1 MGKIKELETSLAN
14 KIAAGE
20 VVERP
25 SSVVKELLENAIDA
39 QATEI
44 NIEVE
49 QSGVSSIR
57 VVDNGTGIAQEDLGL
72 VFHRHATSKIVADDD
87 LFHIRTLGFRGEALA
102 SISSVAKVTL
112 KTCTDNENGHEI
124 YAENGKIIHQK
135 PAKAKKGTDIQVDS
149 LFYNTPARLKYIK
162 SLYTELGK
170 ITDIV
175 NRMAMSH
182 PEIRISLVSD
192 GKKLLSTNGSGRTN
206 EVMAEI
212 YGMKVAKDLVH
223 ISGDTSDYHLE
234 GFVAKPEHSR
244 SNKHYIS
251 IFINGRYIKNFVLN
265 KAILE
270 GYHTLLTI
278 GRFPICYI
286 NIQMDPIL
294 VDVNVHPTK
303 LEVRLSKEDQL
314 YDLIVTKIREAFK
327 DKILIP
333 QNDLN
338 HASKKN
344 KVLETFEQQKINFEK
359 QQSQIGETSAPY
371 VHDQK
376 DKNHDVE
383 SHKNNLDSTSSTNN
397 ESTEVSNELHN
408 HIDDSYLQSQ
418 KEVLF
423 DMEQN
428 TSNEYEISN
437 QQSNDIKG
445 TVSQTPHRRVPYME
459 IVGQVHGTYI
469 IAQNENG
476 MFMIDQHAAQERIK
490 YEYFREKIGEVTNE
504 VQNLLIPLTF
514 HFSKDEQMII
524 DQYKDELDKVGVHLE
539 HFGGHDYI
547 VNSYPVW
554 FPKEE
559 AEEIIKD
566 MIELVLKHKS
576 VDVKKIRED
585 AAIMMSCKK
594 SIKANHYLKN
604 NEMADLIDQLRE
616 AEDPFTCPH
625 GRPIIINFSNYE
637 LEKLIKTDYKA
648 CVVLDMHIGHLKSI
662 MELLKSHSIEC
673 YVHIDLIKGLSHDEF
688 ACEYIIQQ
696 YKPKGIVS
704 TKAKV
709 IKKAKMLNTLTI
721 FRVFIIDSQ
730 ALTRSIELIKKVEP
744 DYVEVL
750 PGVASKA
757 VSKIQQETSASVIA
771 GGLIDE
777 QSEIREAISNG
788 AKYVTTSYEKLW

>member
-124 YAENGKIIHQK
+124 YAEDGKIIHQK

-192 GKKLLSTNGSGRTN
+192 GKKLLNTNGSGRTN

-338 HASKKN
+338 HAPKKN

-637 LEKLIKTDYKA
+637 LEKLFK
-648 CVVLDMHIGHLKSI
+648 
-662 MELLKSHSIEC
+662 
-673 YVHIDLIKGLSHDEF
+673 
-688 ACEYIIQQ
+688 
-696 YKPKGIVS
+696 
-704 TKAKV
+704 
-709 IKKAKMLNTLTI
+709 
-721 FRVFIIDSQ
+721 RVM
-730 ALTRSIELIKKVEP
+730 
-744 DYVEVL
+744 
-750 PGVASKA
+750 
-757 VSKIQQETSASVIA
+757 
-771 GGLIDE
+771 
-777 QSEIREAISNG
+777 
-788 AKYVTTSYEKLW
+788 

>member
-1 MGKIKELETSLAN
+1 MGKIKELQTSLAN

-39 QATEI
+39 HSTEI

-49 QSGVSSIR
+49 QSGISSIR
-57 VVDNGTGIAQEDLGL
+57 VVDNGTGIEQDDLDL
-72 VFHRHATSKIVADDD
+72 VFHRHATSKLDADDD

-112 KTCTDNENGHEI
+112 KTCTDSENGHEI
-124 YAENGKIIHQK
+124 YAENGEILSRK
-135 PAKAKKGTDIQVDS
+135 PAKAKKGTDITVAS

-182 PEIRISLVSD
+182 PDIRISLISD
-192 GKKLLSTNGSGRTN
+192 GKTLLKTNGSGKTN

-212 YGMKVAKDLVH
+212 YGIKVAKDLVH
-223 ISGDTSDYHLE
+223 IQGDTSDYHLE

-265 KAILE
+265 KAIIE

-278 GRFPICYI
+278 GRYPICYL
-286 NIQMDPIL
+286 NIEMDPIL

-303 LEVRLSKEDQL
+303 LEVRLSKEEQL
-314 YDLIVTKIREAFK
+314 YQLIVEKIREAFK
-327 DKILIP
+327 DRILIP
-333 QNDLN
+333 QNDLDRRP
-338 HASKKN
+338 KKN
-344 KVLETFEQQKINFEK
+344 KVLNQFEQQKIDFERR
-359 QQSQIGETSAPY
+359 QQNLNQETATPTY
-371 VHDQK
+371 K
-376 DKNHDVE
+376 
-383 SHKNNLDSTSSTNN
+383 TSSDSNDDNLNKSNYEYDAPDNKDSIN
-397 ESTEVSNELHN
+397 ESTESIVHN
-408 HIDDSYLQSQ
+408 NKRADDKDYFQIQ
-418 KEVLF
+418 KEIL
-423 DMEQN
+423 
-428 TSNEYEISN
+428 NEMDSDTTNPDNQDINYATKGVSEANMSDEIAPKD
-437 QQSNDIKG
+437 QQALYQPQDSNDIKG
-445 TVSQTPHRRVPYME
+445 KVSNTPSRRVPYME
-459 IVGQVHGTYI
+459 VVGQVHGTYI

-504 VQNLLIPLTF
+504 VQDLLIPLTF

-524 DQYKDELDKVGVHLE
+524 DQYQEELDKVGVHLE

-554 FPKEE
+554 FPKAE
-559 AEEIIKD
+559 AEEIIQD
-566 MIELVLKHKS
+566 MVELVLNDKKIS
-576 VDVKKIRED
+576 VKKMRED

-637 LEKLIKTDYKA
+637 LEKLFK
-648 CVVLDMHIGHLKSI
+648 
-662 MELLKSHSIEC
+662 
-673 YVHIDLIKGLSHDEF
+673 
-688 ACEYIIQQ
+688 
-696 YKPKGIVS
+696 
-704 TKAKV
+704 
-709 IKKAKMLNTLTI
+709 
-721 FRVFIIDSQ
+721 RVM
-730 ALTRSIELIKKVEP
+730 
-744 DYVEVL
+744 
-750 PGVASKA
+750 
-757 VSKIQQETSASVIA
+757 
-771 GGLIDE
+771 
-777 QSEIREAISNG
+777 
-788 AKYVTTSYEKLW
+788 

>member
-124 YAENGKIIHQK
+124 YAEDGKIIHQK

-338 HASKKN
+338 HAPKKN

-408 HIDDSYLQSQ
+408 YIDDSYLQSQ

-524 DQYKDELDKVGVHLE
+524 DQYKDELDKVGVYLE

-637 LEKLIKTDYKA
+637 LEKLFK
-648 CVVLDMHIGHLKSI
+648 
-662 MELLKSHSIEC
+662 
-673 YVHIDLIKGLSHDEF
+673 
-688 ACEYIIQQ
+688 
-696 YKPKGIVS
+696 
-704 TKAKV
+704 
-709 IKKAKMLNTLTI
+709 
-721 FRVFIIDSQ
+721 RVM
-730 ALTRSIELIKKVEP
+730 
-744 DYVEVL
+744 
-750 PGVASKA
+750 
-757 VSKIQQETSASVIA
+757 
-771 GGLIDE
+771 
-777 QSEIREAISNG
+777 
-788 AKYVTTSYEKLW
+788 

>member
-124 YAENGKIIHQK
+124 YAEDGKIIHQK

-338 HASKKN
+338 HAPKKN

-423 DMEQN
+423 DMEQD
-428 TSNEYEISN
+428 TSNEYEILN
-437 QQSNDIKG
+437 QQSKDIKG

-637 LEKLIKTDYKA
+637 LEKLFK
-648 CVVLDMHIGHLKSI
+648 
-662 MELLKSHSIEC
+662 
-673 YVHIDLIKGLSHDEF
+673 
-688 ACEYIIQQ
+688 
-696 YKPKGIVS
+696 
-704 TKAKV
+704 
-709 IKKAKMLNTLTI
+709 
-721 FRVFIIDSQ
+721 RVM
-730 ALTRSIELIKKVEP
+730 
-744 DYVEVL
+744 
-750 PGVASKA
+750 
-757 VSKIQQETSASVIA
+757 
-771 GGLIDE
+771 
-777 QSEIREAISNG
+777 
-788 AKYVTTSYEKLW
+788 

>member
-1 MGKIKELETSLAN
+1 MGKIKELQTSLAN

-39 QATEI
+39 KSTEI

-49 QSGVSSIR
+49 QSGISSIR
-57 VVDNGTGIAQEDLGL
+57 VVDNGTGIEQDDLDL
-72 VFHRHATSKIVADDD
+72 VFHRHATSKLDADDD

-112 KTCTDNENGHEI
+112 KTCTDSENGHEI
-124 YAENGKIIHQK
+124 YAENGEILSRK
-135 PAKAKKGTDIQVDS
+135 PAKAKKGTDITVSS

-182 PEIRISLVSD
+182 PDIRISLISD
-192 GKKLLSTNGSGRTN
+192 GKTLLKTNGSGKTN
-206 EVMAEI
+206 EVMSEI
-212 YGMKVAKDLVH
+212 YGIKVAKDLVH
-223 ISGDTSDYHLE
+223 IQGDTSDYHLE

-265 KAILE
+265 KAIIE

-278 GRFPICYI
+278 GRYPICYL
-286 NIQMDPIL
+286 NIEMDPIL

-303 LEVRLSKEDQL
+303 LEVRLSKEEQL
-314 YDLIVTKIREAFK
+314 YQLIVEKIRYAFK
-327 DKILIP
+327 DRILIP
-333 QNDLN
+333 QNDLDRTP
-338 HASKKN
+338 KKN
-344 KVLETFEQQKINFEK
+344 KVLNQFEQQKLDFERR
-359 QQSQIGETSAPY
+359 QQNSNQ
-371 VHDQK
+371 
-376 DKNHDVE
+376 DKTNSHYYGMSE
-383 SHKNNLDSTSSTNN
+383 SKLQNPNLEKNDLDNNELIN
-397 ESTEVSNELHN
+397 ESTENFVHN
-408 HIDDSYLQSQ
+408 NKRSDDKDYFQIQ
-418 KEVLF
+418 KEILNDLDNGDASSLNDESTNDSEEVVT
-423 DMEQN
+423 EQ
-428 TSNEYEISN
+428 SNSDEASSKTYQTLYSKQDN
-437 QQSNDIKG
+437 NDIKG
-445 TVSQTPHRRVPYME
+445 KVSNTPSRRVPYME
-459 IVGQVHGTYI
+459 VVGQVHGTYI

-504 VQNLLIPLTF
+504 VQDLLIPLTF

-524 DQYKDELDKVGVHLE
+524 DQYQDELDKVGVHLE

-554 FPKEE
+554 FPKAE
-559 AEEIIKD
+559 AEEIIQD
-566 MIELVLKHKS
+566 MVELVLNDKK
-576 VDVKKIRED
+576 VNVKKMRED

-637 LEKLIKTDYKA
+637 LEKLFK
-648 CVVLDMHIGHLKSI
+648 
-662 MELLKSHSIEC
+662 
-673 YVHIDLIKGLSHDEF
+673 
-688 ACEYIIQQ
+688 
-696 YKPKGIVS
+696 
-704 TKAKV
+704 
-709 IKKAKMLNTLTI
+709 
-721 FRVFIIDSQ
+721 RVM
-730 ALTRSIELIKKVEP
+730 
-744 DYVEVL
+744 
-750 PGVASKA
+750 
-757 VSKIQQETSASVIA
+757 
-771 GGLIDE
+771 
-777 QSEIREAISNG
+777 
-788 AKYVTTSYEKLW
+788 

>member
-1 MGKIKELETSLAN
+1 MGKIKELQTSLAN

-39 QATEI
+39 KSTEI

-49 QSGVSSIR
+49 QSGISSIR
-57 VVDNGTGIAQEDLGL
+57 VVDNGTGIEQDDLDL
-72 VFHRHATSKIVADDD
+72 VFHRHATSKLDADDD

-112 KTCTDNENGHEI
+112 KTCTDSENGHEI
-124 YAENGKIIHQK
+124 YAENGEILSRK
-135 PAKAKKGTDIQVDS
+135 PAKAKKGTDITVSS

-182 PEIRISLVSD
+182 PYIRISLISD
-192 GKKLLSTNGSGRTN
+192 GKTLLKTNGSGKTN
-206 EVMAEI
+206 EVMSEI
-212 YGMKVAKDLVH
+212 YGIKVAKDLVH
-223 ISGDTSDYHLE
+223 IQGDTSDYHLE

-265 KAILE
+265 KAIIE

-278 GRFPICYI
+278 GRYPICYL
-286 NIQMDPIL
+286 NIEMDPIL

-303 LEVRLSKEDQL
+303 LEVRLSKEEQL
-314 YDLIVTKIREAFK
+314 YQLIVEKIRYAFK
-327 DKILIP
+327 DRILIP
-333 QNDLN
+333 QNDLDRTP
-338 HASKKN
+338 KKN
-344 KVLETFEQQKINFEK
+344 KVLNQFEQQKLDFERR
-359 QQSQIGETSAPY
+359 QQNSNQ
-371 VHDQK
+371 
-376 DKNHDVE
+376 DKTNSHYYGMSE
-383 SHKNNLDSTSSTNN
+383 SKLQNPNLEKNDLDNN
-397 ESTEVSNELHN
+397 ELIDESTENFVHN
-408 HIDDSYLQSQ
+408 NKRSDDKDYFQIQ
-418 KEVLF
+418 KEILNDLDNGDASSLNDESTNDSEEVVT
-423 DMEQN
+423 EQ
-428 TSNEYEISN
+428 SNNDEASSKTYQTLYSKQDN
-437 QQSNDIKG
+437 NDIKG
-445 TVSQTPHRRVPYME
+445 KVSNTPSRRVPYME
-459 IVGQVHGTYI
+459 VVGQVHGTYI

-637 LEKLIKTDYKA
+637 LEKLFK
-648 CVVLDMHIGHLKSI
+648 
-662 MELLKSHSIEC
+662 
-673 YVHIDLIKGLSHDEF
+673 
-688 ACEYIIQQ
+688 
-696 YKPKGIVS
+696 
-704 TKAKV
+704 
-709 IKKAKMLNTLTI
+709 
-721 FRVFIIDSQ
+721 RVM
-730 ALTRSIELIKKVEP
+730 
-744 DYVEVL
+744 
-750 PGVASKA
+750 
-757 VSKIQQETSASVIA
+757 
-771 GGLIDE
+771 
-777 QSEIREAISNG
+777 
-788 AKYVTTSYEKLW
+788 

>member
-124 YAENGKIIHQK
+124 YAEDGKIIHQK

-278 GRFPICYI
+278 GRFPICFI

-408 HIDDSYLQSQ
+408 YIDDSYLQSQ

-637 LEKLIKTDYKA
+637 LEKLFK
-648 CVVLDMHIGHLKSI
+648 
-662 MELLKSHSIEC
+662 
-673 YVHIDLIKGLSHDEF
+673 
-688 ACEYIIQQ
+688 
-696 YKPKGIVS
+696 
-704 TKAKV
+704 
-709 IKKAKMLNTLTI
+709 
-721 FRVFIIDSQ
+721 RVM
-730 ALTRSIELIKKVEP
+730 
-744 DYVEVL
+744 
-750 PGVASKA
+750 
-757 VSKIQQETSASVIA
+757 
-771 GGLIDE
+771 
-777 QSEIREAISNG
+777 
-788 AKYVTTSYEKLW
+788 

>member
-175 NRMAMSH
+175 NRIAMSH

-637 LEKLIKTDYKA
+637 LEKLFK
-648 CVVLDMHIGHLKSI
+648 
-662 MELLKSHSIEC
+662 
-673 YVHIDLIKGLSHDEF
+673 
-688 ACEYIIQQ
+688 
-696 YKPKGIVS
+696 
-704 TKAKV
+704 
-709 IKKAKMLNTLTI
+709 
-721 FRVFIIDSQ
+721 RVM
-730 ALTRSIELIKKVEP
+730 
-744 DYVEVL
+744 
-750 PGVASKA
+750 
-757 VSKIQQETSASVIA
+757 
-771 GGLIDE
+771 
-777 QSEIREAISNG
+777 
-788 AKYVTTSYEKLW
+788 

>member
-57 VVDNGTGIAQEDLGL
+57 VVDNGTGIAQEDLAL

-124 YAENGKIIHQK
+124 YAEDGKIIHQK

-338 HASKKN
+338 HAPKKN

-408 HIDDSYLQSQ
+408 YIDDSYLQSQ

-637 LEKLIKTDYKA
+637 LEKLFK
-648 CVVLDMHIGHLKSI
+648 
-662 MELLKSHSIEC
+662 
-673 YVHIDLIKGLSHDEF
+673 
-688 ACEYIIQQ
+688 
-696 YKPKGIVS
+696 
-704 TKAKV
+704 
-709 IKKAKMLNTLTI
+709 
-721 FRVFIIDSQ
+721 RVM
-730 ALTRSIELIKKVEP
+730 
-744 DYVEVL
+744 
-750 PGVASKA
+750 
-757 VSKIQQETSASVIA
+757 
-771 GGLIDE
+771 
-777 QSEIREAISNG
+777 
-788 AKYVTTSYEKLW
+788 

>member
-124 YAENGKIIHQK
+124 YAEDGKIINQK

-338 HASKKN
+338 HAPKKN

-408 HIDDSYLQSQ
+408 YIDDSYLQSQ

-637 LEKLIKTDYKA
+637 LEKLFK
-648 CVVLDMHIGHLKSI
+648 
-662 MELLKSHSIEC
+662 
-673 YVHIDLIKGLSHDEF
+673 
-688 ACEYIIQQ
+688 
-696 YKPKGIVS
+696 
-704 TKAKV
+704 
-709 IKKAKMLNTLTI
+709 
-721 FRVFIIDSQ
+721 RVM
-730 ALTRSIELIKKVEP
+730 
-744 DYVEVL
+744 
-750 PGVASKA
+750 
-757 VSKIQQETSASVIA
+757 
-771 GGLIDE
+771 
-777 QSEIREAISNG
+777 
-788 AKYVTTSYEKLW
+788 

>member
-1 MGKIKELETSLAN
+1 MGKIKELQTSLAN

-39 QATEI
+39 KSTEI

-49 QSGVSSIR
+49 QSGIASIR
-57 VVDNGTGIAQEDLGL
+57 VVDNGTGIEQDDLSL
-72 VFHRHATSKIVADDD
+72 VFHRHATSKLDADDD

-102 SISSVAKVTL
+102 SISSVSKVTL
-112 KTCTDNENGHEI
+112 RTCTDNESGHEI
-124 YAENGKIIHQK
+124 YAENGVIKDQK
-135 PAKAKKGTDIQVDS
+135 PAKAKKGTDILVES

-182 PEIRISLVSD
+182 PDIRISLVSD
-192 GKKLLSTNGSGRTN
+192 GKTLLKTNGSGKTN
-206 EVMAEI
+206 EVIAEI

-223 ISGDTSDYHLE
+223 ITGDTSDYHLE
-234 GFVAKPEHSR
+234 GYVARPEHSR

-265 KAILE
+265 KAIVE

-278 GRFPICYI
+278 GRYPICYI

-303 LEVRLSKEDQL
+303 LEVRLSKEEQL
-314 YDLIVTKIREAFK
+314 YKLIVEKIQEAFK

-333 QNDLN
+333 KNDLDQ
-338 HASKKN
+338 HSKKN
-344 KVLETFEQQKINFEK
+344 KVLNSFEQQKLDFERRQK
-359 QQSQIGETSAPY
+359 EEANNHNGMNDSENKSDHATNEQRYNEETSQSLSSNVQENDESESFNSSNNINRDNDDNY
-371 VHDQK
+371 FENQK
-376 DKNHDVE
+376 E
-383 SHKNNLDSTSSTNN
+383 IL
-397 ESTEVSNELHN
+397 NELDN
-408 HIDDSYLQSQ
+408 NDNTFELDD
-418 KEVLF
+418 EVK
-423 DMEQN
+423 D
-428 TSNEYEISN
+428 N
-437 QQSNDIKG
+437 QDIKG
-445 TVSQTPHRRVPYME
+445 AISASTRRRVPYME
-459 IVGQVHGTYI
+459 VVGQVHGTYI

-490 YEYFREKIGEVTNE
+490 YEYFRDKIGEVSNE
-504 VQNLLIPLTF
+504 VQNLLIPMTF
-514 HFSKDEQMII
+514 HFSKDEQLII
-524 DQYKDELDKVGVHLE
+524 DQYKEELDRVGVHLE

-554 FPKEE
+554 FPKAE

-566 MIELVLKHKS
+566 MIELVLENKKI
-576 VDVKKIRED
+576 DVKKMRED

-616 AEDPFTCPH
+616 MEDPFTCPH

-637 LEKLIKTDYKA
+637 LEKLFK
-648 CVVLDMHIGHLKSI
+648 
-662 MELLKSHSIEC
+662 
-673 YVHIDLIKGLSHDEF
+673 
-688 ACEYIIQQ
+688 
-696 YKPKGIVS
+696 
-704 TKAKV
+704 
-709 IKKAKMLNTLTI
+709 
-721 FRVFIIDSQ
+721 RVM
-730 ALTRSIELIKKVEP
+730 
-744 DYVEVL
+744 
-750 PGVASKA
+750 
-757 VSKIQQETSASVIA
+757 
-771 GGLIDE
+771 
-777 QSEIREAISNG
+777 
-788 AKYVTTSYEKLW
+788 

>member
-124 YAENGKIIHQK
+124 YAEDGKIIHQK

-338 HASKKN
+338 HAPKKN

-383 SHKNNLDSTSSTNN
+383 SHRNNLDSTSSANN

-428 TSNEYEISN
+428 SSNEYEILN

-637 LEKLIKTDYKA
+637 LEKLFK
-648 CVVLDMHIGHLKSI
+648 
-662 MELLKSHSIEC
+662 
-673 YVHIDLIKGLSHDEF
+673 
-688 ACEYIIQQ
+688 
-696 YKPKGIVS
+696 
-704 TKAKV
+704 
-709 IKKAKMLNTLTI
+709 
-721 FRVFIIDSQ
+721 RVM
-730 ALTRSIELIKKVEP
+730 
-744 DYVEVL
+744 
-750 PGVASKA
+750 
-757 VSKIQQETSASVIA
+757 
-771 GGLIDE
+771 
-777 QSEIREAISNG
+777 
-788 AKYVTTSYEKLW
+788 

>member
-20 VVERP
+20 VIERP

-72 VFHRHATSKIVADDD
+72 VFHRHATSKIVADND

-124 YAENGKIIHQK
+124 YAEDGKIIHQK

-338 HASKKN
+338 HAPKKN

-428 TSNEYEISN
+428 TSNEYEILN

-637 LEKLIKTDYKA
+637 LEKLFK
-648 CVVLDMHIGHLKSI
+648 
-662 MELLKSHSIEC
+662 
-673 YVHIDLIKGLSHDEF
+673 
-688 ACEYIIQQ
+688 
-696 YKPKGIVS
+696 
-704 TKAKV
+704 
-709 IKKAKMLNTLTI
+709 
-721 FRVFIIDSQ
+721 RVM
-730 ALTRSIELIKKVEP
+730 
-744 DYVEVL
+744 
-750 PGVASKA
+750 
-757 VSKIQQETSASVIA
+757 
-771 GGLIDE
+771 
-777 QSEIREAISNG
+777 
-788 AKYVTTSYEKLW
+788 

>member
-1 MGKIKELETSLAN
+1 MGKIKELQTSLAN

-39 QATEI
+39 QSTEI

-49 QSGVSSIR
+49 QSGIASIR
-57 VVDNGTGIAQEDLGL
+57 VVDNGTGIEQDDLKL
-72 VFHRHATSKIVADDD
+72 VFHRHATSKLDADDD

-112 KTCTDNENGHEI
+112 KTCTDSENGHEI
-124 YAENGKIIHQK
+124 YAENGEIISEK
-135 PAKAKKGTDIQVDS
+135 PAKAKKGTDITVKS

-182 PEIRISLVSD
+182 PDIRISLVSD
-192 GKKLLSTNGSGRTN
+192 NKTLLKTNGSGKTN

-212 YGMKVAKDLVH
+212 YGIKVAKDLVH
-223 ISGDTSDYHLE
+223 IEGDTSDYHLD
-234 GFVAKPEHSR
+234 GYVAKPEHSR

-265 KAILE
+265 KAIIE

-278 GRFPICYI
+278 GRYPICYI
-286 NIQMDPIL
+286 NIEMDPIL

-303 LEVRLSKEDQL
+303 LEVRLSKEEHL
-314 YDLIVTKIREAFK
+314 YDLIVKKIREAFK
-327 DKILIP
+327 DRILIP
-333 QNDLN
+333 QNDLDKTP
-338 HASKKN
+338 KKN
-344 KVLETFEQQKINFEK
+344 KVLHTFEQQKLDFEK
-359 QQSQIGETSAPY
+359 KQKMRNQATNDTQPGYQPTEDSFTEKLNEDTYNDYQSDNNDLAIDKNNDESSLHNNKRNEDVDYFQIQKEILNSIDRAEIEDANTDTNDTETS
-371 VHDQK
+371 K
-376 DKNHDVE
+376 DDLNE
-383 SHKNNLDSTSSTNN
+383 ATNN
-397 ESTEVSNELHN
+397 
-408 HIDDSYLQSQ
+408 I
-418 KEVLF
+418 
-423 DMEQN
+423 
-428 TSNEYEISN
+428 
-437 QQSNDIKG
+437 QQDDIKG
-445 TVSQTPHRRVPYME
+445 KVSSTPTRRVPYME
-459 IVGQVHGTYI
+459 VVGQVHGTYI

-504 VQNLLIPLTF
+504 VQDLLIPLTF

-524 DQYKDELDKVGVHLE
+524 DQYQEELDKVGVHLE

-547 VNSYPVW
+547 VSSYPVW
-554 FPKEE
+554 FPKAE
-559 AEEIIKD
+559 AQEIIQD
-566 MIELVLKHKS
+566 MVELVLNHKK
-576 VDVKKIRED
+576 VDVKKMRED

-637 LEKLIKTDYKA
+637 LEKLFK
-648 CVVLDMHIGHLKSI
+648 
-662 MELLKSHSIEC
+662 
-673 YVHIDLIKGLSHDEF
+673 
-688 ACEYIIQQ
+688 
-696 YKPKGIVS
+696 
-704 TKAKV
+704 
-709 IKKAKMLNTLTI
+709 
-721 FRVFIIDSQ
+721 RVM
-730 ALTRSIELIKKVEP
+730 
-744 DYVEVL
+744 
-750 PGVASKA
+750 
-757 VSKIQQETSASVIA
+757 
-771 GGLIDE
+771 
-777 QSEIREAISNG
+777 
-788 AKYVTTSYEKLW
+788 

>member
-124 YAENGKIIHQK
+124 YAEDGKIIHQK

-251 IFINGRYIKNFVLN
+251 IFINCRYIKNFVLN

-637 LEKLIKTDYKA
+637 LEKLFK
-648 CVVLDMHIGHLKSI
+648 
-662 MELLKSHSIEC
+662 
-673 YVHIDLIKGLSHDEF
+673 
-688 ACEYIIQQ
+688 
-696 YKPKGIVS
+696 
-704 TKAKV
+704 
-709 IKKAKMLNTLTI
+709 
-721 FRVFIIDSQ
+721 RVM
-730 ALTRSIELIKKVEP
+730 
-744 DYVEVL
+744 
-750 PGVASKA
+750 
-757 VSKIQQETSASVIA
+757 
-771 GGLIDE
+771 
-777 QSEIREAISNG
+777 
-788 AKYVTTSYEKLW
+788 